1 MRHLHQSLTTSCAPS
16 RAGLVAHRVALLSNS
31 ENAGGHMATL
41 SLEHAARLT
50 GQGKAILARAIS
62 GRLFTGTNENGGC
75 KVDGAEVG
83 PTYPLPAPVETR
95 AELRSRLALAEERLT
110 ELKAMLEDMRRDRDA
125 WREQAQTRLLAAP
138 ATAAPWWRWVRR
150 AA

>member
-1 MRHLHQSLTTSCAPS
+1 MT
-16 RAGLVAHRVALLSNS
+16 
-31 ENAGGHMATL
+31 TL
-41 SLEHAARLT
+41 SFEHAARLT
-50 GQGKAILARAIS
+50 GHGKAILARAIS
-62 GRLFTGTNENGGC
+62 GRLFAGKENGGPSA
-75 KVDGAEVG
+75 DGAEVG

>member
-1 MRHLHQSLTTSCAPS
+1 
-16 RAGLVAHRVALLSNS
+16 
-31 ENAGGHMATL
+31 MAAL
-41 SLEHAARLT
+41 SLEQAARLT

-62 GRLFTGTNENGGC
+62 GRLFAGSKEDGGSN
-75 KVDGAEVG
+75 VDGAEVA
-83 PTYPLPAPVETR
+83 PVYPLPAPIETR

-138 ATAAPWWRWVRR
+138 AAPTSWWRRVRR